1 MSKPTEKLEI
11 LVDSREQRPWG
22 FDPDT
27 TVVTRTTLRE
37 GDYSLPGLESRL
49 ALERKSLGDA
59 VQTVIQGWLRFKKEL
74 VRLSGYDIAAI
85 VVEANLEDVANH
97 RYESEATPASVIG
110 KFNSIWI
117 EHGIPVLFWG
127 NHELAGYMAH
137 RFLLQAWRKLS

>member
-1 MSKPTEKLEI
+1 MAADQPIHVVIDT
-11 LVDSREQRPWG
+11 REQRPWF
-22 FDPDT
+22 FDPK
-27 TVVTRTTLRE
+27 TVTVTRETLRE
-37 GDYSLPGLESRL
+37 GDYTVAGLEGRL
-49 ALERKSLGDA
+49 VLERKSLGDA

-74 VRLSGYDIAAI
+74 VRLSGYEIAAI
-85 VVEANLEDVANH
+85 VVEADLEDVANH

-110 KFNSIWI
+110 KFNSVWI